1 MTLRPCL
8 LACVSLLG
16 AAAPC
21 WAAKTDVVVLRNG
34 DHLTGEV
41 KQLERGRLRLS
52 TDDLGTVEIEW
63 DNVGSVAAT
72 AIFDIDDVQGRRFVG
87 SLQPA
92 AEAGKLDI
100 VGAGGTVTVELLR
113 LVRMRRLDKRF
124 WSRLDG
130 SLDVGASY
138 TSASELF
145 KLDVAGN
152 IRTERP
158 GYEIRTDANATVST
172 QPGVEDTRRT
182 SLSLAYERRFPNRW
196 VAVVRGQLE
205 QNRELGFDL
214 RSSAAGA
221 GGRYLAQGHRDKLLA
236 GIGLSLNR
244 EQPTE
249 GEGTTNVEA
258 LAVLTY
264 DRFSYDFPNLDL
276 SVSMIGFAS
285 LSDGGRYRLE
295 LDAGIKREVVKDFYV
310 TLRGYE
316 SYDRRPA
323 TEGAPRNDYGATFA
337 LGWSF

>member
-1 MTLRPCL
+1 
-8 LACVSLLG
+8 
-16 AAAPC
+16 
-21 WAAKTDVVVLRNG
+21 
-34 DHLTGEV
+34 
-41 KQLERGRLRLS
+41 
-52 TDDLGTVEIEW
+52 
-63 DNVGSVAAT
+63 
-72 AIFDIDDVQGRRFVG
+72 
-87 SLQPA
+87 
-92 AEAGKLDI
+92 
-100 VGAGGTVTVELLR
+100 
-113 LVRMRRLDKRF
+113 VRMRRLDKRF